1 MVRKKIRFRSVVAA
15 KECSKPASLARSGR
29 FARSPRTCSGLATL
43 LLPALLSQAGTLL
56 AQERPVAKAI
66 EEVMIT
72 GSNVVRDGY
81 SSPTPTSVLTRE
93 NINAF
98 AGTNIGDYLQQ
109 LPSFA
114 GNQTPINTRRST
126 SAGGAGISSLNLR
139 NLGIARTLV
148 LLDGMRVV
156 ASQPTGQI
164 DINPFPQQLIQRVD
178 VVTGGAS
185 AVYGSDAMSGVV
197 NFVLDRRFTGY
208 KMEVQGGMTDYGQ
221 NESRKV
227 TASAGASFADG
238 RGHFL
243 VSGEFAEVDGIDD
256 CTLDWCTKGW
266 NMITNPAYTPTNG
279 LPERIIVDRSA
290 PNNITPGGIITAG
303 PLRGTAFGPGGVP
316 YQFDYGTLFNSQF
329 SQGGEWEANSVHKY
343 TSVAP
348 YAKRRNVF
356 TRASYELSDDMEVFF
371 QYSKGINDSFVTS
384 SVRFNPGNLRVQ
396 RDNAFIPA
404 SVRDQMTALGLTS
417 LTMGSY
423 NLDLGLISSKNNVE
437 LDRYVAGV
445 DGTFEL
451 LDTDWKYNAYYQYGI
466 SVNTKQFYDSL
477 KDNYNRAIDSVFV
490 PGSNIIVCRSTLT
503 NPGDGCKPWN
513 LFGTGVNTAEARNYV
528 AGWSYAKEKNIQRV
542 VAGRISGS
550 PITVPAG
557 AVSLAFGLEHR
568 VEDGNGIESENNA
581 RNQSWFGNQ
590 SPIFGS
596 YNVTEGFVETV
607 VPLFTAM
614 PTELNAAVR
623 LTDYSTSG
631 TVTTW
636 KAGLN
641 FQPHADVLFRG
652 TLSRDIRA
660 PSRREL
666 FATALFAGN
675 QVIDRF
681 RNDEISTAN
690 TATLGN
696 LALLPEVADSMG
708 LGIVYKSSWLEG
720 LSASVDYYKIDID
733 DVIGSV
739 NAQDTMDRCFY
750 NSEAEFCAALIRN
763 PNGTLARINI
773 QPVNFVVETNRGVDI
788 EATYRVD
795 AADLMAG
802 WRGDLELRALA
813 TRFLESSTDTGKGP
827 VINNAGSNGN
837 GTPKWRYSVT
847 GTYRLD
853 ALRLSLTGRGLS
865 DGVNDKSYIE
875 CTSACP
881 PSTVFNRTI
890 DNNHMDG
897 ALYFDLSLSYQ
908 LSGIFNTA
916 AESELFLVVQN
927 LTEEDP
933 PVYARFGGNP
943 TDVPSNP
950 FYYDILGR
958 ELRFGV
964 RTQF

>member
-1 MVRKKIRFRSVVAA
+1 MKKQIPVSAKKNHGVPLRSAA
-15 KECSKPASLARSGR
+15 LCWFMKSKRL
-29 FARSPRTCSGLATL
+29 SPGLTAL
-43 LLPALLSQAGTLL
+43 LLPVLFVDISSVS
-56 AQERPVAKAI
+56 AQENADEEVI
-66 EEVMIT
+66 EELIIT

-81 SSPTPTSVLTRE
+81 SSPTPTSVLTRD
-93 NINAF
+93 NIDAF

-139 NLGIARTLV
+139 NLGTARTLV
-148 LLDGMRVV
+148 LLDGQRVV

-197 NFVLDRRFTGY
+197 NFVLDRNFTGY
-208 KMEVQGGMTDYGQ
+208 KLEVQGGMTEDGE
-221 NESRKV
+221 NDSEKV
-227 TASAGASFADG
+227 TASGGTEFANG
-238 RGHFL
+238 RGHL
-243 VSGEFAEVDGIDD
+243 LLSGEYAEVEGIDD
-256 CTLDWCTKGW
+256 CMLDWCTEGW
-266 NMITNPAYTPTNG
+266 NIITNPAYTATNG
-279 LPERIIVDRSA
+279 LPERIVVDRSA

-316 YQFDYGTLFNSQF
+316 YKFDYGPLSNSTY
-329 SQGGEWEANSVHKY
+329 SQGGEWEANNVHRY

-348 YAKRRNVF
+348 YAERKNIFARI
-356 TRASYELSDDMEVFF
+356 SYEITDSMEVFA
-371 QYSKGINDSFVTS
+371 QYSKGINDSLVTS

-404 SVRDQMTALGLTS
+404 SVRAQMTALNINTLS
-417 LTMGSY
+417 MGSY
-423 NLDLGLISSKNNVE
+423 NLDLGLIASKNNIE
-437 LDRYVAGV
+437 LDRSVVGV
-445 DGTFEL
+445 DGDFGMFG
-451 LDTDWKYNAYYQYGI
+451 TDWTYSAYFQYGRSI
-466 SVNTKQFYDSL
+466 NTKQFYDSW
-477 KDNYNRAIDSVFV
+477 KDNYNRAIDSVLV
-490 PGSNIIVCRSTLT
+490 PGTNLIVCRSTLT
-503 NPGDGCKPWN
+503 TPDDGCRPWN
-513 LFGTGVNTAEARNYV
+513 LFGTGVNNEEARGYV
-528 AGWSYAKEKNIQRV
+528 AGWSYAKENNYQKV
-542 VAGRISGS
+542 VAARINGT
-550 PITVPAG
+550 PFQVPAG
-557 AVSLAFGLEHR
+557 EVSLAMGLER
-568 VEDGNGIESENNA
+568 RTEDGNGIESDFNA

-631 TVTTW
+631 TVTSW

-641 FQPHADVLFRG
+641 FQPHSDVLFRG

-675 QVIDRF
+675 TVIDRF

-696 LALLPEVADSMG
+696 LGLRPEVADSTG
-708 LGIVYKSSWLEG
+708 FGIVYTSSLLDG
-720 LSASVDYYKIDID
+720 FSASVDYYKIDIED
-733 DVIGSV
+733 SIGSV
-739 NAQDTMDRCFY
+739 NAQDTMDRCFD
-750 NSEAEFCAALIRN
+750 NKEVAFCNALSRNAAGLLTRVDIR
-763 PNGTLARINI
+763 
-773 QPVNFVVETNRGVDI
+773 PVNFIVETNSGIDI
-788 EATYRVD
+788 ESTYRFD
-795 AADLMAG
+795 AGDLLPG
-802 WRGDLELRALA
+802 WRGDIELRALA
-813 TRFLESSTDTGKGP
+813 THYLEASTEAGDGRPVVDT
-827 VINNAGSNGN
+827 VGSNGN
-837 GTPKWRYSVT
+837 GPPDWKYSVT

-853 ALRLSLTGRGLS
+853 NMRLSLTGRGLS
-865 DGVNDKSYIE
+865 DGLNDATYIE
-875 CTSACP
+875 CSTACP
-881 PSTVFNRTI
+881 RSTVFNRTI

-908 LSGIFNTA
+908 LNEIYNTSF
-916 AESELFLVVQN
+916 ETELFLVVQN
-927 LTEEDP
+927 LTDVDP